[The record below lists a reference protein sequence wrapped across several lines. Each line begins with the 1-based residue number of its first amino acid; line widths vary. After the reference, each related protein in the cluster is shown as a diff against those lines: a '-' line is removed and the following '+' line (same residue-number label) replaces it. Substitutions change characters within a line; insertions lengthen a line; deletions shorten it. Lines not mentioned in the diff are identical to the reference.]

1 MWLVKLLMLLLL
13 KKWNLNLLTHKL
25 TLPSESLCDLTKSG
39 SDKAMHLQK
48 QYSHLMDPIIE
59 ENPKENEMS
68 EDKVDYDSSSSHS
81 EILGQGMDRGGH
93 PRMAI
98 MALAGP
104 RLED

>member
-1 MWLVKLLMLLLL
+1 
-13 KKWNLNLLTHKL
+13 
-25 TLPSESLCDLTKSG
+25 
-39 SDKAMHLQK
+39 
-48 QYSHLMDPIIE
+48 MDPIIE
-59 ENPKENEMS
+59 ENPKENEML

-81 EILGQGMDRGGH
+81 EILGQGMDRGGN

>member
-1 MWLVKLLMLLLL
+1 
-13 KKWNLNLLTHKL
+13 
-25 TLPSESLCDLTKSG
+25 
-39 SDKAMHLQK
+39 
-48 QYSHLMDPIIE
+48 MDPIIE